1 MRAESEIK
9 AQPQLTA
16 DTTNSVTRSQVFQNS
31 TAAIDDSST
40 PV

>member
-1 MRAESEIK
+1 MKAENEIK

-16 DTTNSVTRSQVFQNS
+16 DTTNSATRSQVFQNS
-31 TAAIDDSST
+31 TAAIEDSRM